1 MNIQISIITIIFTQV
16 QFLIIFVHT
25 MQLQFQ
31 PSCEFPKSIAALLT
45 FNAGLFTYMFSSF
58 YVKNYKK
65 EQKIAAKK
73 QLQSKEETLDI
84 NGNTK
89 APIKVD

>member
-1 MNIQISIITIIFTQV
+1 MCLFTKAFILIQV

-25 MQLQFQ
+25 IQLQFQ
-31 PSCEFPKSIAALLT
+31 PGCDFPKSIGALLT
-45 FNAGLFTYMFSSF
+45 FNAGLFTYMFSAF

-73 QLQSKEETLDI
+73 QKLEDTLDI